1 MPSVIILHHHEI
13 TLKGQNRKLFEI
25 QLLRNCKQAVDGLL
39 QRWQFSGGYGRF
51 VIELSEN
58 DEQNKIEIIERLR
71 KVFGLANLGVGISVK
86 NEIENFCNAS
96 EELLQR
102 KTFQTL
108 RVNAHRA
115 SKMFPINSME
125 INRQVGGYLCEKFN
139 VRAKMDKPDVEINIE
154 ILEDEAYIYCE
165 KFSCAGGLPS
175 GVSGKVV
182 SLISAGFDSPVASYQ
197 MLKRGAKV
205 FFYSLP

>member
-86 NEIENFCNAS
+86 NEIEND
-96 EELLQR
+96 
-102 KTFQTL
+102 
-108 RVNAHRA
+108 VN
-115 SKMFPINSME
+115 KNVIY
-125 INRQVGGYLCEKFN
+125 RQDSDIF
-139 VRAKMDKPDVEINIE
+139 MDKDLDKKKKVNI
-154 ILEDEAYIYCE
+154 
-165 KFSCAGGLPS
+165 
-175 GVSGKVV
+175 KV
-182 SLISAGFDSPVASYQ
+182 
-197 MLKRGAKV
+197 K
-205 FFYSLP
+205 